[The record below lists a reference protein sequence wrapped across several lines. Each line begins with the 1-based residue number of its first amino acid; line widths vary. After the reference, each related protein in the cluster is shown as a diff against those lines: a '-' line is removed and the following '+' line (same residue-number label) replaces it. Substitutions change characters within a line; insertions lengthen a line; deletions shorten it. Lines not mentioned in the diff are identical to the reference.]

1 MEQVSSVE
9 PKAILPFDPIPGQ
22 VPRKVAI
29 DRKRK
34 EFKSIDFESLLAQVG
49 VDFNHSNPQVEWVPL
64 EYFDDSQFDDNTNT
78 DWILRQHDEDGQFHP
93 LTGKGLHKEEDGTLK
108 YQPLSINEYDAS
120 QERYKGKWV
129 LTDENLSLHRLYICF
144 DAEDPRNYVLR
155 VANAF

>member
-1 MEQVSSVE
+1 
-9 PKAILPFDPIPGQ
+9 
-22 VPRKVAI
+22 
-29 DRKRK
+29 
-34 EFKSIDFESLLAQVG
+34 
-49 VDFNHSNPQVEWVPL
+49 
-64 EYFDDSQFDDNTNT
+64 
-78 DWILRQHDEDGQFHP
+78 